1 MMLAVDWAVIRLLRR
16 GPGWKRWLVS
26 AVVFAAVAVAF
37 AVATVWLAF
46 GRQRIDLFAVFRLIS
61 AAIFFHGTLL
71 TLAAGWLWRRSW
83 RFGAAVNGL
92 LAIGLLTTAYHIW
105 FIEPTWLEVTRVEIA
120 SPKIQK
126 PIRIVVIADL
136 QTDDFG
142 EYEQGVLRLA
152 FAEKPDVILWA
163 GDYVQSPLPKEQ
175 YRRINE
181 FLKANP
187 YSPPLGA
194 FAVAGN
200 VDAPAW
206 PTMFEGV
213 DVLVVHQTQAFLL
226 DGVRLTCL
234 SLGDSYNGLLDLLAR
249 AVPVSSATIST
260 STGSARGIDA
270 DGASGEGANAS
281 ADTSAGEGAAP
292 ASATDVADQSPAT
305 AYHII
310 VGHVPNFARGRN
322 DGDLLLAGH
331 THGGQV
337 QIPGIGPL
345 IANCWVP
352 RSWASG
358 ITELGGGRR
367 LIVSRGI
374 GMERGEAPQ
383 IRFFCRPQ
391 LLVIE
396 LRPES

>member
-1 MMLAVDWAVIRLLRR
+1 MLLLYNLMMLAVDWAVLRLLRR

-26 AVVFAAVAVAF
+26 AVAFAAVALAL

-61 AAIFFHGTLL
+61 AAVFFHGTLL
-71 TLAAGWLWRRSW
+71 AVGAAWIWRGSW
-83 RFGAAVNGL
+83 RLGAGLNGL
-92 LAIGLLTTAYHIW
+92 LAITLLTTAYHIW
-105 FIEPTWLEVTRVEIA
+105 LIEPTWLEVTRAEIA
-120 SPKIQK
+120 SSKIER
-126 PIRIVVIADL
+126 PLRIVVIADL
-136 QTDDFG
+136 QTEDFG

-163 GDYVQSPLPKEQ
+163 GDYVQSPMPNEQ
-175 YRRINE
+175 YRKINE

-187 YSPPLGA
+187 YAPPLGA
-194 FAVAGN
+194 YAVAGN
-200 VDAPAW
+200 VDSPQW
-206 PTMFEGV
+206 PTMFEGT
-213 DVLVVHQTQAFLL
+213 DVVVVHQTEAFMLG
-226 DGVRLTCL
+226 GVRLTCL
-234 SLGDSYNGLLDLLAR
+234 SLGDSYNGLFDLLAR
-249 AVPVSSATIST
+249 DIPVRAAI
-260 STGSARGIDA
+260 
-270 DGASGEGANAS
+270 EAS
-281 ADTSAGEGAAP
+281 A
-292 ASATDVADQSPAT
+292 ASASDQSGST

-337 QIPGIGPL
+337 RIPGIGPL

-358 ITELGGGRR
+358 TTELGDGRR

-396 LRPES
+396 LLPES